1 VSDRFARDPAT
12 AVRGLSKAGL
22 VSCFKTAAAW
32 WRPLCLGGVGLQL
45 LIALSMSSASFAKVK
60 TDFVFEKAPSPSCH
74 ASTLVEAQNGDLLVA
89 WFGGS
94 EEGAT
99 DVSIWICRNS
109 HNSWSEPSR
118 IVTEPGTPTYNP
130 VLFRTSNNLL
140 WLFYKFGPSP
150 TSWTGGYLTS
160 TDDGKTWACPVHLP
174 AGLYGPIKNKP
185 VILSDGTILAGTSVE
200 SYHSWSCW
208 VERSTDNGRTWTRH
222 GPIVVPG
229 VERGIIQPTIVP
241 LSSHRLRMFVR
252 ATEQIGQ
259 ICYSDSPDGGLSWT
273 AAKLTSLPNP
283 NSGIDAIKLKDNRLL
298 LVYNRSRTERTPL
311 NVALSEDDGLT
322 WKDFLTLESG
332 PGEYSYPAVI
342 QTSDERVHITYTYL
356 RKQIKHVTFW
366 TSEVDVR

>member
-1 VSDRFARDPAT
+1 
-12 AVRGLSKAGL
+12 
-22 VSCFKTAAAW
+22 
-32 WRPLCLGGVGLQL
+32 
-45 LIALSMSSASFAKVK
+45 
-60 TDFVFEKAPSPSCH
+60 
-74 ASTLVEAQNGDLLVA
+74 
-89 WFGGS
+89 
-94 EEGAT
+94 
-99 DVSIWICRNS
+99 
-109 HNSWSEPSR
+109 
-118 IVTEPGTPTYNP
+118 
-130 VLFRTSNNLL
+130 
-140 WLFYKFGPSP
+140 
-150 TSWTGGYLTS
+150 
-160 TDDGKTWACPVHLP
+160 
-174 AGLYGPIKNKP
+174 
-185 VILSDGTILAGTSVE
+185 
-200 SYHSWSCW
+200 
-208 VERSTDNGRTWTRH
+208 
-222 GPIVVPG
+222 
-229 VERGIIQPTIVP
+229 
-241 LSSHRLRMFVR
+241 MFVR